1 MVVKFPCKICSKAV
15 ANNHHA
21 LQCDNCHIWVHIKCN
36 RINLQTYKYLQKC
49 SSAWY
54 CLKCYKELIPFTTFS
69 NKELYQMNQGQKI
82 KFTAITKM
90 ISPSQDLIDQLND
103 AMDEPMSE
111 NISSKYCEPYE
122 LTPLMKIQQTI
133 CLSFI

>member
-1 MVVKFPCKICSKAV
+1 
-15 ANNHHA
+15 
-21 LQCDNCHIWVHIKCN
+21 
-36 RINLQTYKYLQKC
+36 
-49 SSAWY
+49 
-54 CLKCYKELIPFTTFS
+54 
-69 NKELYQMNQGQKI
+69 MNQGQKI

-90 ISPSQDLIDQLND
+90 ISPSQHLIDQLND
-103 AMDEPMSE
+103 PMSE